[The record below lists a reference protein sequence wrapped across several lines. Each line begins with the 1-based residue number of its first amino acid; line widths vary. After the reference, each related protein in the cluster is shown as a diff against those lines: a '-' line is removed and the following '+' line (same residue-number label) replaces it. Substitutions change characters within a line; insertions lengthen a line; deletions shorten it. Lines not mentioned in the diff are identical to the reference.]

1 MSPHNRV
8 FQLSMLTISFL
19 ALGLGIFFLIRTFSL
34 PSVNSSVQSNS
45 QNVSNLEFLASQS
58 ENKSIL
64 VEVSGAVKSPSV
76 YKLPT
81 GSRIGDF
88 LREAGGLAEDAD
100 KGWVERNIN
109 LAAKAEDGAK
119 IYFPRSGEDLTQ
131 TVSIGEAKSVNQMPS
146 SAKVNINKATAGEL
160 ETLWGIAAK
169 RSEAI
174 IAGRPYGRIEDLLE
188 RKIVPANVFEKIK
201 DKISVQ

>member
-1 MSPHNRV
+1 MSPPNRV
-8 FQLSMLTISFL
+8 FQLSILTISLL
-19 ALGLGIFFLIRTFSL
+19 ALCLGIFFLIRTFSL
-34 PSVNSSVQSNS
+34 PSVNSSTQPAS

-76 YKLPT
+76 YGLPM
-81 GSRIGDF
+81 GSRVADF
-88 LREAGGLAEDAD
+88 LREAGGLAENAD

-119 IYFPRSGEDLTQ
+119 IYFPRLGEDLAQIASTGRAEA
-131 TVSIGEAKSVNQMPS
+131 SIQGPS
-146 SAKVNINKATAGEL
+146 SAKININKATSGEL
-160 ETLWGIAAK
+160 ESLWGIAAK

-174 IAGRPYGRIEDLLE
+174 IAGRPYSRIEDLLE
-188 RKIVPANVFEKIK
+188 RKIVPTNVFEAIK

>member
-1 MSPHNRV
+1 MSSPNRV
-8 FQLSMLTISFL
+8 FQLSMLAISFL

-34 PSVNSSVQSNS
+34 PSVNSSTQPTSP
-45 QNVSNLEFLASQS
+45 NVPDLEFLASQS

-76 YKLPT
+76 YKLPM
-81 GSRIGDF
+81 GSRVVDF
-88 LREAGGLAEDAD
+88 LREAGGLAKDAD
-100 KGWVERNIN
+100 AVWVERNIN

-119 IYFPRSGEDLTQ
+119 IYFPRLGEDLVPVMSTCAVEASIQTQ
-131 TVSIGEAKSVNQMPS
+131 S
-146 SAKVNINKATAGEL
+146 SAKVNINKATSGEL
-160 ETLWGIAAK
+160 ESLWGIAAK

-174 IAGRPYGRIEDLLE
+174 ITGRPYSRIEDLLE
-188 RKIVPANVFEKIK
+188 RKIIPANVFEAIK